1 MFSIFDFFSHVSFL
15 FFCFLSSFFLHFFL
29 IFFCFSLQV
38 KIIPTQFTSS
48 NGYITKSNQYSFT
61 QKFVP
66 VGEGEPEDIIR
77 PASEGGDKNVQPHLA
92 RGHLHRH
99 ASIIRA
105 LPGVFF
111 IYDMS
116 PFMIMRTEESV
127 GLPHFLVRVCAVI
140 GGVFTTS
147 AMISRFFSFLVTGG
161 KMRDGDSGGVG
172 DLFK

>member
-1 MFSIFDFFSHVSFL
+1 MFSILIFSHTFP
-15 FFCFLSSFFLHFFL
+15 FCFSVFFLLSFHFFL
-29 IFFCFSLQV
+29 FFFCFSLQV